1 MVKGRKIEQAAFDTI
16 IVGAGLSGL
25 YAARVLS
32 KAGQRVAVLEARDR
46 VGGLTCSEYRE
57 YLGEHI
63 DLGGAWLAGAC
74 AWGRAKVHERVGGSR
89 SRACCG
95 CGFERPVFASVCSL

>member
-1 MVKGRKIEQAAFDTI
+1 MAPQALTEQTIFDTI

-32 KAGQRVAVLEARDR
+32 RAGQRVAVLEARDR
-46 VGGLTCSEYRE
+46 VGGLTYSQYSE

-63 DLGGAWLAGAC
+63 DLGGAWLADNHARIQD
-74 AWGRAKVHERVGGSR
+74 RARGGS
-89 SRACCG
+89 
-95 CGFERPVFASVCSL
+95 